1 MRSLEANNYF
11 FKNSMNLNVVDLNE
25 ATLVVNQL
33 THPNKPSGQLRQTDA
48 DNFIIFWDKGLWIT
62 L

>member
-1 MRSLEANNYF
+1 
-11 FKNSMNLNVVDLNE
+11 MNLNVVDLNE